1 MIITNKEIR
10 VGKMAQLLKLL
21 THRYEYMSSVPE
33 NPGKK
38 AECMAQVC
46 NSSNG
51 KKGGEDK

>member
-21 THRYEYMSSVPE
+21 PHRYEYLSSVPE

-51 KKGGEDK
+51 KKGGADK